1 MQYLIICIACEL
13 VIPCGFIF
21 NKIMKSHL
29 NHSLWLICETNA
41 TEKNQNNDCAIQ
53 LHKIYCNNQKIMLS
67 SS

>member
-1 MQYLIICIACEL
+1 MQYLITCIASEL

-41 TEKNQNNDCAIQ
+41 TEK
-53 LHKIYCNNQKIMLS
+53 K
-67 SS
+67 

>member
-1 MQYLIICIACEL
+1 MQYLITCIACEL

-41 TEKNQNNDCAIQ
+41 TEKKIEQWLCNSATQN
-53 LHKIYCNNQKIMLS
+53 LL
-67 SS
+67 